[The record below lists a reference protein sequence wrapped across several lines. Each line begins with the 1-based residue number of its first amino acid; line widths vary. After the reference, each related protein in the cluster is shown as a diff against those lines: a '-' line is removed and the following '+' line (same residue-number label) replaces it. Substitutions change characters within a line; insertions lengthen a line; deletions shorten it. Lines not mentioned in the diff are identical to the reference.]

1 MTPSFPVSPI
11 AATAVTGFSLVTKP
25 HNVFSSSAQVT
36 GRIYAADYAVP
47 SPSNLTTAVGDMQ
60 TAFTDAAG
68 RAPRVTELGAGN
80 IGGQTLTAGVYKWGT
95 GVLIPADV
103 TLSGSSTDIWILQ
116 IAQNLTVSSGKKIIL
131 KGGALAKNI
140 FWQVSGLVDA
150 STTAHLEGAI
160 LSQTSIA
167 FHTGA
172 SINARHRAD
181 DRWPKAAS
189 R

>member
-1 MTPSFPVSPI
+1 VSPI

-80 IGGQTLTAGVYKWGT
+80 IGGQTLTAGVYVGHWCPHPGR
-95 GVLIPADV
+95 
-103 TLSGSSTDIWILQ
+103 
-116 IAQNLTVSSGKKIIL
+116 
-131 KGGALAKNI
+131 
-140 FWQVSGLVDA
+140 
-150 STTAHLEGAI
+150 
-160 LSQTSIA
+160 
-167 FHTGA
+167 
-172 SINARHRAD
+172 RHAER
-181 DRWPKAAS
+181 
-189 R
+189 